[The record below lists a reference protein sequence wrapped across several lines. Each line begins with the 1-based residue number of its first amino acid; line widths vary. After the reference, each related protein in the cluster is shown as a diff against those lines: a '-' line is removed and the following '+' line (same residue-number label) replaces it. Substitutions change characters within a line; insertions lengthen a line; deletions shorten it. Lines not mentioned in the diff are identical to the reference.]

1 MKIPVMFYVAIT
13 TFLLVALTVMVTMG
27 LSFIWLFLIMFLGQ
41 TLLIV
46 MVYKLLR
53 DTYTTSKT
61 FDDFYEDY
69 PIGNKKI
76 TLL

>member
-13 TFLLVALTVMVTMG
+13 TFLLIALTVMVAMG